1 MKPHSK
7 DRMII
12 IKAAVCLTL
21 VGSAWALYAIGW
33 RQHPMAG
40 SWELVECRWR
50 SPGGEIEV
58 YRESDRITLCPTLFP
73 DVYWLYGPKGLAG
86 DTFWR
91 IRQGQDVM
99 LFESISAGEI
109 IYSGLQLTKPN
120 SRLGIAKLEKNVLTI
135 CYQMDLPKAV
145 RQRPKSFDLAENDI
159 SCILLVLKKV
169 E

>member
-120 SRLGIAKLEKNVLTI
+120 SRLGIAKLEKMYSLSAIRWT
-135 CYQMDLPKAV
+135 C
-145 RQRPKSFDLAENDI
+145 QRLYANALSLSTLQRMIFHAFFW
-159 SCILLVLKKV
+159 C
-169 E
+169 